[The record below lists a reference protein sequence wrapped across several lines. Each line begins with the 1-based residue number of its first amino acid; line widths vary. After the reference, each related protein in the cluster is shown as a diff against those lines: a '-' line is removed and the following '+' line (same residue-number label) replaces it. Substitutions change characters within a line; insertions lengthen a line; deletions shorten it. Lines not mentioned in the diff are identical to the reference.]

1 MKKLI
6 NMYIYGIGIGGIIY
20 SFCLLVGDVET
31 QTLSN
36 IISCL
41 AFSGF
46 MGLASLYYDI
56 EKWSFLKQS
65 FCHFLTIAFIVFGMN
80 TYNHW
85 LSPREYLGFFLEF
98 SLVYIVVWLCI
109 YFLNYRSSQEI
120 NKKLR
125 ERNK

>member
-1 MKKLI
+1 MKKMI

-20 SFCLLVGDVET
+20 SFTLLVGGVET

-36 IISCL
+36 IVSCL

-56 EKWSFLKQS
+56 EKWSFLQQS
-65 FCHFLTIAFIVFGMN
+65 ACHFLTIALMVFGMN
-80 TYNHW
+80 TFNHW
-85 LSPREYLGFFLEF
+85 LSPKEYLGFFLEF
-98 SLVYIVVWLCI
+98 SLVYLIIWIII
-109 YFLNYRSSQEI
+109 YILNYRSSQEI

>member
-20 SFCLLVGDVET
+20 SFCLFAGGIES

-36 IISCL
+36 IVSCL
-41 AFSGF
+41 AFSGL

-56 EKWSFLKQS
+56 ESWSFLQKS
-65 FCHFLTIAFIVFGMN
+65 GCHFLTIALIVFAMN
-80 TYNHW
+80 AYNQW
-85 LSPREYLGFFLEF
+85 LSPKEYLGFFLEF
-98 SLVYIVVWLCI
+98 SLIYIVVWLCI

-125 ERNK
+125 ERKK